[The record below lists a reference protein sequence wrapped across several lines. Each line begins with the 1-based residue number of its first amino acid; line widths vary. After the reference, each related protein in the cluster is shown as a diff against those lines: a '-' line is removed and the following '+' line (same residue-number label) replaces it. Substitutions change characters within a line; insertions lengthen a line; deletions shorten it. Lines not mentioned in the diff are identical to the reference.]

1 MQVITLTPSLLAK
14 ACSQLSHRVK
24 AEGCCPSVLIGIQ
37 QGGAEVAKLMKED
50 FPDAAYCEV
59 RLSRPDTPQKSQG
72 WKHRL
77 LYYMPIWLCN
87 YLRAVESRVNEW
99 QSKGKEPVRLGEIR
113 LPDDIASILNPS
125 NPSNSSTPP
134 LVLLIDDAIDTGA
147 TIQQARRQLLE
158 QFPNITLRV
167 AVITVTTPH
176 PICDADF
183 CLYHNRTL
191 CRFPWSNDYRPSQFP

>member
-125 NPSNSSTPP
+125 NPSNPP

-147 TIQQARRQLLE
+147 TIHQARRQLLE

>member
-125 NPSNSSTPP
+125 VPSNPP